1 MKYIMTEEEAIYM
14 QTYQGHF
21 SRKLAAWAISNMEM
35 KDPAT
40 GTMKRVS
47 IRSADDV
54 SEILRANG
62 VKIPEESRYDS
73 WYVFMMSVADYP
85 KTLTTDEMRSSYVE
99 ETICDPDGNSGDVLA
114 CFSAKMCNAGIPIHW
129 EMFI

>member
-1 MKYIMTEEEAIYM
+1 MKYIMTEEEAMYM
-14 QTYQGHF
+14 QAYQGHF

-73 WYVFMMSVADYP
+73 WYVFMMSEADYP

-114 CFSAKMCNAGIPIHW
+114 CFAAKMCNAGKPIMW

>member
-1 MKYIMTEEEAIYM
+1 MTEEEAMYM
-14 QTYQGHF
+14 QAYQGHF

-73 WYVFMMSVADYP
+73 WYVFMMSEADYP

-114 CFSAKMCNAGIPIHW
+114 CFAAKMCNAGKPIMW